1 MRLILRSPRGP
12 FFTFVF
18 PLILLVVFNG
28 LNNSTVTVAG
38 GTVDFA
44 QFFTPAI
51 GVFAVATGS
60 YTAVI
65 FGLVTLREQ
74 GILKRV
80 RGTPLP
86 MRVYLGSWLAA
97 TLLSSIASV
106 ALMFLVA
113 VPVFGVHIYPRLLP
127 AALIT
132 LVLGAASLSA
142 IALAVGSFVKRTE
155 TAPIAAN
162 LTLFPLLFVSG
173 IFYPLEG
180 APNSVQTVAHVFP
193 LSHLAQAF
201 EACFSPHTQGS
212 GFASGHMA
220 VIAVWGLA
228 AARFAVRRFESEVED
243 ETPLPR
249 AGLASSSAPTSALNR
264 RQLLPLV
271 ARRSLGRSSDRPIL
285 QRLGDS
291 EARCM
296 SSEHQRQEVH
306 Q

>member
-1 MRLILRSPRGP
+1 VRRRSDFALARLWFAARVRLILRSPRGP

-38 GTVDFA
+38 GTVNFA

-51 GVFAVATGS
+51 GVFATATGS

-113 VPVFGVHIYPRLLP
+113 VPVFGVNIYPRLLP
-127 AALIT
+127 AALVT
-132 LVLGAASLSA
+132 LVLGAASLST
-142 IALAVGSFVKRTE
+142 IALAVGSFVRRTE

-180 APNSVQTVAHVFP
+180 APQWVQTVAHVFP

-201 EACFSPHTQGS
+201 EACFSPHTHGS
-212 GFASGHMA
+212 GFAPGHLA
-220 VIAVWGLA
+220 VIAVWGLV
-228 AARFAVRRFESEVED
+228 AARFAVRRFETEAEEGES
-243 ETPLPR
+243 PR
-249 AGLASSSAPTSALNR
+249 GRGGLALR
-264 RQLLPLV
+264 LP
-271 ARRSLGRSSDRPIL
+271 GRA
-285 QRLGDS
+285 Q
-291 EARCM
+291 
-296 SSEHQRQEVH
+296 
-306 Q
+306 

>member
-1 MRLILRSPRGP
+1 MRRRSDLALARLWFGVRVRLILRSPRGA

-18 PLILLVVFNG
+18 PLILLVVFDG
-28 LNNSTVTVAG
+28 VNNSTVRVAG
-38 GTVDFA
+38 GNVDFA

-51 GVFAVATGS
+51 GVFATATGS

-127 AALIT
+127 AALVT
-132 LVLGAASLSA
+132 LVVGAASLSA
-142 IALAVGSFVKRTE
+142 IALAVGSFVRRTE

-180 APNSVQTVAHVFP
+180 APQWVQTVAHVFP
-193 LSHLAQAF
+193 LSHFAQAF
-201 EACFSPHTQGS
+201 EACFSPHTHGS
-212 GFASGHMA
+212 GFAGGHLA
-220 VIAVWGLA
+220 VIAIWGLVA
-228 AARFAVRRFESEVED
+228 AWFAVRRFETEAED
-243 ETPLPR
+243 GERRGPR
-249 AGLASSSAPTSALNR
+249 SGLALR
-264 RQLLPLV
+264 LP
-271 ARRSLGRSSDRPIL
+271 GRA
-285 QRLGDS
+285 Q
-291 EARCM
+291 
-296 SSEHQRQEVH
+296 
-306 Q
+306 